1 MMRSR
6 HTLLLL
12 ATALVISGCGA
23 LTLMEDVTVPSE
35 LIGIWGTTDER
46 YAGRTFEFTTG
57 SVIFQTGD
65 GPFDFTA
72 HPIQEI
78 SVEQA
83 RDRLDYNVEYAT
95 IEAGSFDFSFSYLPQ
110 DGGLIRFANQP
121 QITWRQTDSVP
132 DWY

>member
-1 MMRSR
+1 MRSR

-12 ATALVISGCGA
+12 AAALAITGCGV
-23 LTLMEDVTVPSE
+23 LQEEVTVPSE

-46 YAGRTFEFTTG
+46 YVGRTFEFTTG

-78 SVEQA
+78 SVEQVMN
-83 RDRLDYNVEYAT
+83 RTDYEVEYGT
-95 IEAGSFDFSFSYLPQ
+95 IEAGSFAFSFSYLPQ
-110 DGGLIRFANQP
+110 DVGLIRFPNQP
-121 QITWRQTDSVP
+121 LMIWRPTESNP